1 MSDEEHGVTPRSQ
14 GQTQGQTQGQSQG
27 QTQDQPQPQ
36 PQAQVEVQAQVQAQ
50 ALAEEAAAVRRAAKC
65 LLGAADVDAAID
77 RMAAEIA
84 TRLAAANP
92 VVVAVMHGGV
102 FTAVELCRRF
112 DFPYEFAYVHL
123 SRYGAGL
130 TGGELEWHVEPKPS
144 LAGRTILLVDD
155 VLDGGVT
162 LAALER
168 TLAALEVGAV
178 YSAVLVVK
186 DLEPPRPRPAVDFVG
201 VHIADVYVFGC
212 GMDYKGYWRGLPE
225 LLAVAP
231 DTNELSGRRTEP

>member
-1 MSDEEHGVTPRSQ
+1 LSILKSRAIEEQRVKPS
-14 GQTQGQTQGQSQG
+14 
-27 QTQDQPQPQ
+27 
-36 PQAQVEVQAQVQAQ
+36 Q
-50 ALAEEAAAVRRAAKC
+50 ALAEEAAAVRRGARR
-65 LLGAADVDAAID
+65 LLGAAAVSAAID
-77 RMAAEIA
+77 RMAAEIGA
-84 TRLAAANP
+84 RLAAANP

-123 SRYGAGL
+123 GRYGAGL
-130 TGGELEWHVEPKPS
+130 SGGELEWHVEPKPS

-162 LAALER
+162 LTALEDA
-168 TLAALEVGAV
+168 LAPLDVGAV
-178 YSAVLVVK
+178 YKAVLVVK

-201 VHIADVYVFGC
+201 VHVGDVYVFGC

-225 LLAVAP
+225 LLAVGTGA
-231 DTNELSGRRTEP
+231 